1 MTFSAPE
8 YLEAAVRD
16 VLTAA
21 LPQVNA
27 TVGYSVVLLASGGFP
42 AEADRVVLAW
52 QATTEQPVS
61 ALFPDTVS
69 QRALA
74 MLFDAAGS
82 RPSWTDG
89 LAPLDLD
96 EEERAHLAHLRRA
109 EPFLA
114 GSLGD
119 STAAKV
125 ISGLADHLDSGR
137 VDPLRAA
144 AFEVESGAPLDVWA
158 EIALRRAK
166 PDVATLAAGRRT
178 ARVLVRGAD
187 PLGLGSEWAE
197 RCAGDLVTALR
208 HRFSVAPSEWGE
220 LVGRVL
226 DGAARPEPVDL
237 AALTAAEERLGVR
250 LPDDY
255 RAFLRTCDGLPA
267 GAVFPRLLSA
277 SELGVEDNGAVVVSE
292 RGGMLVILTPLSDGW
307 RAVEWDPELG
317 ATVHP
322 DFRALMEKHLRLVE
336 NSR

>member
-27 TVGYSVVLLASGGFP
+27 TVGYATVLLASGGFP
-42 AEADRVVLAW
+42 AEADRVVRAW
-52 QATTEQPVS
+52 HTTTEQPVS
-61 ALFPDTVS
+61 ALFPDSVS

-82 RPSWTDG
+82 RPSWADG

-96 EEERAHLAHLRRA
+96 AEERAHLTHLRRA
-109 EPFLA
+109 ESSFEGL
-114 GSLGD
+114 LGD
-119 STAAKV
+119 STAGKV

-144 AFEVESGAPLDVWA
+144 AFEVESGAPVEVWA

-166 PDVATLAAGRRT
+166 PDVATLAGGRRA
-178 ARVLVRGAD
+178 ARVLVGGAD
-187 PLGLGSEWAE
+187 PLGLGSEWAGQ
-197 RCAGDLVTALR
+197 CSGDLVAALQR
-208 HRFSVAPSEWGE
+208 RFSGAPSGWDE
-220 LVGRVL
+220 LVDRIL
-226 DGAARPEPVDL
+226 DGVARPDPVTSL
-237 AALTAAEERLGVR
+237 SEVEERLGLR
-250 LPDDY
+250 LPEDY

-277 SELGVEDNGAVVVSE
+277 SELVVAENGAVVVSE
-292 RGGMLVILTPLSDGW
+292 RGGMLVILTPVSGGW

-317 ATVHP
+317 ATVHTG
-322 DFRALMEKHLRLVE
+322 FWELMVEHLRLLQS
-336 NSR
+336 SR